1 MIEMFSIER
10 NLFVGS
16 GRDNRILLQCT
27 QEAFFGVAS
36 IKRAPFLA
44 TCGLAGE
51 ASKPPSY
58 FFTNR
63 DSVPFIRRTI
73 FARCRQ
79 TAKAQI
85 KIEKI
90 NKIQNSV
97 PALGKTRKTDNGR
110 EIAPAIEARDT
121 YLLA

>member
-1 MIEMFSIER
+1 MHQVSTGVVVSNKGRAFSR
-10 NLFVGS
+10 NP
-16 GRDNRILLQCT
+16 
-27 QEAFFGVAS
+27 
-36 IKRAPFLA
+36 RAP
-44 TCGLAGE
+44 GE
-51 ASKPPSY
+51 TSRVPSY

-85 KIEKI
+85 KIEKM

-97 PALGKTRKTDNGR
+97 PALGKTTKTDNGR